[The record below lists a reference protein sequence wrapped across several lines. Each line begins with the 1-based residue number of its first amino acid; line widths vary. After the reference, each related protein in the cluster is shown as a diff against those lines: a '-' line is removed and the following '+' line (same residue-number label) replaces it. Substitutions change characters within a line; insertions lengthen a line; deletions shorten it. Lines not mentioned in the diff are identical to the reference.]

1 MFDINRFKNLTPES
15 NRYGRRIDTL
25 RSRGKNPQH
34 IQRTV
39 EEAIGNLESGATS
52 FVIYGEPQSGKTEM
66 MVALTARLLDE
77 GHRTIVILVN
87 DNIPLLTQNLK
98 RFQETDI
105 DPTPVDVKYALD
117 EKIGEDRCIIFSKKN
132 ANDLK
137 KLNEKLRSKRD
148 VVVIDDE
155 ADFASPNSKINLD
168 ERSRINEEI
177 NKLLAKEGTY
187 IGVTATP
194 ARLDLNNTFDN
205 VSKNWLCF
213 EPHEYYVGKNEFFP
227 MDLSKPLGFA
237 LVLLEDT
244 GDDPKHLRDALLR
257 FLVNVGYVNV
267 DETMKRKMGSPDTEG
282 VKCCFLVHTSG
293 ETDAHQRDKE
303 IVASVLRA
311 LADINDRRRDRYIEA
326 LWETARCKYG
336 EELAN
341 RIVDFVLS
349 HMGRKFVEVMN
360 TQKKSGMDTTEPPA
374 LFTIIIGG
382 NIVSRGITINN
393 LLGMFFTRDAKHRIQ
408 QDTYIQRA
416 RMFGNRK
423 DYLHLFE
430 LSIPKTLYT
439 DWHRCFVYHHLSL
452 QAIKSNKGAPIW
464 IADKR
469 ITPAASGS
477 IDKRAVVLTKN
488 ELLFG
493 LFDYTEDIERIV
505 NDSRLSGLEKLE
517 VLNKQFGDDVLPK
530 YVIDFIHMNTR
541 PHEGY
546 VFIHGIR
553 RVGQSDTD
561 YHSNLIRQKGVFGGR
576 EIKEH
581 PEAIHHILILRN
593 PDNEARIVY
602 WYRDDIRFYENLK
615 PKSNV

>member
-1 MFDINRFKNLTPES
+1 MFDINKFKNLTCGS
-15 NRYGRRIDTL
+15 DRYGRRINAL
-25 RSRGKNPQH
+25 RARKKNTQY
-34 IQRTV
+34 IEKTV
-39 EEAIGNLESGATS
+39 SEAIANLGADAKS

-66 MVALTARLLDE
+66 MIALTAKLLDE
-77 GHRTIVILVN
+77 GHKTIVILVN

-105 DPTPVDVKYALD
+105 DPTPVDIKYALD
-117 EKIGEDRCIIFSKKN
+117 EKIGEDRWIIFSKKN

-137 KLNEKLRSKRD
+137 KLNDKLRGRKD
-148 VVVIDDE
+148 IIVIDDE

-168 ERSRINEEI
+168 ERSRINAEI
-177 NKLLAKEGTY
+177 SQLLNKGGIY

-205 VSKNWLCF
+205 VAKNWLCF

-227 MDLSKPLGFA
+227 MDLSQPLRFS
-237 LVLLEDT
+237 LVPLEDT
-244 GDDPKHLRDALLR
+244 GDDPKYLRDALLR
-257 FLVNVGYVNV
+257 FLVNVGYINIDAV
-267 DETMKRKMGSPDTEG
+267 MKAKMSQNGEDA
-282 VKCCFLVHTSG
+282 KCCFLIHTSG

-303 IVASVLRA
+303 IVTSVLGA
-311 LADINDRRRDRYIEA
+311 LADKMDQRRDKYIET
-326 LWETARCKYG
+326 LWEIARSKHG
-336 EELAN
+336 ETLADS
-341 RIVDFVLS
+341 IVQFVLS

-360 TQKKSGMDTTEPPA
+360 TRKKSGMDTTEPPS

-382 NIVSRGITINN
+382 NIISRGITINN

-452 QAIKSNKGAPIW
+452 EAIKSSRGAPIW
-464 IADKR
+464 IADNR
-469 ITPAASGS
+469 ITPAAAGS
-477 IDKRAVVLTKN
+477 IDKKAVVLTKN

-493 LFDYTEDIERIV
+493 LFNYSNQIEEIV
-505 NDSRLSGLEKLE
+505 NDTKLNGLEKLE
-517 VLNKQFGDDVLPK
+517 RINNRFGDDVLPK
-530 YVIDFIHMNTR
+530 YVIDFIQINTR

-546 VFIHGIR
+546 VLIHGIR
-553 RVGQSDTD
+553 QVGSGGAGYQ
-561 YHSNLIRQKGVFGGR
+561 SNLIRTKGIFGGR

-593 PDNEARIVY
+593 PANEARIVY

-615 PKSNV
+615 TRSNV